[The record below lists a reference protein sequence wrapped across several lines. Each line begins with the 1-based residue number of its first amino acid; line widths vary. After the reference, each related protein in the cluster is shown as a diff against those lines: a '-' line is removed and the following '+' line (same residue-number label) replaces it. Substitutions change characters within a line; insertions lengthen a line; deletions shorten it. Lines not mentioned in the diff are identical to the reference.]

1 MDAESTTGQQ
11 SVSDHQL
18 AVEIERLRVDF
29 TDTQDLY
36 REVCVL
42 LFFRY
47 GVTPTANKLYQL
59 VHKGSMSAPAEA
71 LRTFWEDLRKKSR
84 VRIEHPDLPE
94 ALKTTAGEM
103 VAALWAQAQGAAEES
118 LGSLR
123 EQATESIRLAQEAQQ
138 KAEAENLGMQHVVEQ
153 LREEIRAGRER
164 SLQLERDLASERASN
179 EALSNQLVAAGQQI
193 KVTESALTE
202 ARQDFA
208 AELEKQRQALE
219 RAEERLRGSEKRALL
234 EIDRE
239 RQAAARLQQEVNQL
253 RQSNHEVVEQHIKE
267 TADFQTKV
275 ADLNQKLGVAEGM
288 LQAQKEAVVAAAGQL
303 EALRILIGDKETRI
317 ALQERELSLR
327 DLRIAALET
336 ELTRASSQGSQ
347 IAPRRHRKKTTPS

>member
-11 SVSDHQL
+11 SISDHQL
-18 AVEIERLRVDF
+18 AVDIEHLRVDF

-275 ADLNQKLGVAEGM
+275 ADLNQKLGVTEGL
-288 LQAQKEAVVAAAGQL
+288 LQAQKEAVVVAAGQL
-303 EALRILIGDKETRI
+303 DTLRTLIGEKETRI
-317 ALQERELSLR
+317 ALQEREINLR
-327 DLRIAALET
+327 DLRIDALET
-336 ELTRASSQGSQ
+336 ELARKSSQRPETE
-347 IAPRRHRKKTTPS
+347 PRVRRKKSAPS

>member
-1 MDAESTTGQQ
+1 MDAESTTGQH

-18 AVEIERLRVDF
+18 AIEIDRLRVDF
-29 TDTQDLY
+29 TETQDLY

-42 LFFRY
+42 LFFRH
-47 GVTPTANKLYQL
+47 GITPTANKLYQL
-59 VHKGSMSAPAEA
+59 VRRGSMSAPAEA
-71 LRTFWEDLRKKSR
+71 LRAFWEDLREKSR
-84 VRIEHPDLPE
+84 VRIEHPDLPDSLR
-94 ALKTTAGEM
+94 AAAGEM
-103 VAALWAQAQGAAEES
+103 VAALWTQASGAAEQS
-118 LGSLR
+118 LWSLR
-123 EQATESIRLAQEAQQ
+123 EQATGSIKLAQEAQQ

-179 EALSNQLVAAGQQI
+179 EALANQLVTAGQQI

-253 RQSNHEVVEQHIKE
+253 RQSNHEAVEQHIKE
-267 TADFQTKV
+267 TAGFQTKV
-275 ADLNQKLGVAEGM
+275 ADLNQKLGISEGL
-288 LQAQKEAVVAAAGQL
+288 LQAQKEAVVVAAGQL
-303 EALRILIGDKETRI
+303 ETLRSLIGEKETRI
-317 ALQERELSLR
+317 ALQERELNLR
-327 DLRIAALET
+327 DLRIDALET
-336 ELTRASSQGSQ
+336 ELARKPIQRPETE
-347 IAPRRHRKKTTPS
+347 PRVRRKKSASA

>member
-94 ALKTTAGEM
+94 ALKTTA
-103 VAALWAQAQGAAEES
+103 
-118 LGSLR
+118 
-123 EQATESIRLAQEAQQ
+123 
-138 KAEAENLGMQHVVEQ
+138 
-153 LREEIRAGRER
+153 
-164 SLQLERDLASERASN
+164 
-179 EALSNQLVAAGQQI
+179 
-193 KVTESALTE
+193 
-202 ARQDFA
+202 
-208 AELEKQRQALE
+208 
-219 RAEERLRGSEKRALL
+219 
-234 EIDRE
+234 
-239 RQAAARLQQEVNQL
+239 
-253 RQSNHEVVEQHIKE
+253 
-267 TADFQTKV
+267 
-275 ADLNQKLGVAEGM
+275 
-288 LQAQKEAVVAAAGQL
+288 
-303 EALRILIGDKETRI
+303 
-317 ALQERELSLR
+317 
-327 DLRIAALET
+327 
-336 ELTRASSQGSQ
+336 
-347 IAPRRHRKKTTPS
+347 

>member
-118 LGSLR
+118 LGPLR

-193 KVTESALTE
+193 KVTESALPE

-253 RQSNHEVVEQHIKE
+253 RQSNHEVVGQHIKG

-303 EALRILIGDKETRI
+303 EALRILIGEKETRI
-317 ALQERELSLR
+317 ALQDRELSHR

-336 ELTRASSQGSQ
+336 ELTRASSHGSQ

>member
-253 RQSNHEVVEQHIKE
+253 RQSNHEAVEQHIKE
-267 TADFQTKV
+267 TAGFQTKV

-347 IAPRRHRKKTTPS
+347 ISPRRHRKKTTPS